1 MTNPLPPL
9 PLVNGA
15 LFIDNSIMDEWNE
28 CPTQWHYRFLL
39 NRTAAFTKPALN
51 FGTAIHLGLA
61 EHAKGTEI
69 AKIFE
74 LLYTHFSKNPQP
86 PDDHRSP
93 GHAVETLNRYFE
105 HYKDEPLKPLQT
117 SEGLFV
123 EFPFAFKLFTA
134 FAPKQSNNANEEIP
148 IYFCGKIDLAFEK
161 PDHSK
166 WVVDRK
172 TTFQLGTQ
180 FSYEMKATPQMRGY
194 CWAFKRAFGE
204 LPQGYIVDAIR
215 TSVPTQKCL
224 DDSLVTGNTKALDK
238 WWETQFYREPFYINQ
253 EEIDEWEKNTIT
265 LIEELLWHYSRGFIP
280 MKRKWCVNKYGR
292 CQFYDVCTLPAVQR
306 PLMLL
311 SNMFI
316 EDSWT
321 PLNKPNANPNIIQG
335 S

>member
-28 CPTQWHYRFLL
+28 CPTQWHNRFLL
-39 NRTAAFTKPALN
+39 NRTAAFGKPALN

-61 EHAKGTEI
+61 EQARGKTVEEYEK
-69 AKIFE
+69 AVND
-74 LLYTHFSKNPQP
+74 HFLKEPQP

-93 GHAVETLNRYFE
+93 AHAIETLRRYFV
-105 HYKDEPLKPLQT
+105 HYKDEPMVPLQT
-117 SEGLFV
+117 SNGPFV
-123 EFPFAFKLFTA
+123 EFPFAFKLFDA
-134 FAPKQSNNANEEIP
+134 QGFDHGLIVKIP

-161 PDHSK
+161 TDKTK
-166 WVVDRK
+166 WIVDRK

-180 FSYEMKATPQMRGY
+180 FSYEMRATPQMRGY
-194 CWAFKRAFGE
+194 CWAFKRAFGTV
-204 LPQGYIVDAIR
+204 PMGYIVDAIR

-224 DDSLVTGNTKALDK
+224 DACLVSGNSKELDK
-238 WWETQFYREPFYINQ
+238 WWESQFYREPFYVNQ

-280 MKRKWCVNKYGR
+280 MKRKWCTNKYGR
-292 CQFYDVCTLPAVQR
+292 CQFYDVCTLPTAQR
-306 PLMLL
+306 PLMLM

-316 EDSWT
+316 QDDWT
-321 PLNKPNANPNIIQG
+321 PLNKPTQNHANDTKG